1 MTTYTGMCT
10 CAAGCARNP
19 MADPGVFGDDCSC
32 WCHTRRDRVTA
43 PAGTRPDPLLA
54 ALADA
59 QQRKQRADQH
69 IRLLLAYAREHVQP
83 RPYRLA
89 DLAQAAGMSTSGART
104 AYTQADIEQAARL
117 TGGSRGRRL
126 LAVITSLLIN
136 GRTAPGHHPAA

>member
-32 WCHTRRDRVTA
+32 WCHTRDPQAA
-43 PAGTRPDPLLA
+43 PANGERDPLLA
-54 ALADA
+54 ALAEA
-59 QQRKQRADQH
+59 RQRKQRADRD

-89 DLAQAAGMSTSGART
+89 DLAQAAGMSISGVRA
-104 AYTQADIEQAARL
+104 AYTQADVEQAARL
-117 TGGSRGRRL
+117 TGGSRGRHL
-126 LAVITSLLIN
+126 LAVITSLLV
-136 GRTAPGHHPAA
+136 GRRNASGHHPAA